1 MVRVVLNI
9 QTDKRLR
16 DTVDDSQGVRGYTEH
31 PVVLQSEKEADV
43 KERTSEVSPGSELS
57 SAFDNLEDFLLD
69 ITFEF
74 GVPLVSKRAR
84 STNQ

>member
-1 MVRVVLNI
+1 
-9 QTDKRLR
+9 
-16 DTVDDSQGVRGYTEH
+16 
-31 PVVLQSEKEADV
+31 VVLQSEKEADV